1 MSFPLMPCVVENY
14 NDPILTFTH
23 SASSSSNLVTY
34 TYTTVA
40 LGMESADRR
49 IIVAAHTDVGGGLLP
64 ISAVV
69 NGVSATLVV
78 NRAGVGLFIADV
90 PTGTSVTVTITF
102 SGTATRSAMGVWA
115 ITGMSRPSPSFTNSN
130 GGTGTSVTTSV
141 AASKGE
147 AVVAAISHAN
157 TTGFTWSGGTERYD
171 IANGNAT
178 RMSGADTI
186 ATSDTTAQS
195 FTATAVNSAAWSA
208 VSASF
213 K

>member
-14 NDPILTFTH
+14 NNPVVTFTH

-34 TYTTVA
+34 TFTAVA
-40 LGMESADRR
+40 LGAEAPDRY
-49 IIVAAHTDVGGGLLP
+49 IVVAAHTDVGGGLLP
-64 ISAVV
+64 ISATV
-69 NGVSATLVV
+69 NGVDATLVV
-78 NRAGVGLFIADV
+78 NRAGVGLFIALV
-90 PTGTSVTVTITF
+90 PTGTSVTVTTTF
-102 SGTATRSAMGVWA
+102 SGTATRSAMGVWS
-115 ITGMSRPSPSFTNSN
+115 ITGRSREAASFTNSN

-147 AVVAAISHAN
+147 AVIAAISHAN

-171 IANGNAT
+171 VSNGNST
-178 RMSGADTI
+178 RMSGADTS
-186 ATSDTTAQS
+186 ATVDTAAQS